1 MAGNLKILALTSII
15 ALQSMIV
22 TGQIVPGQNSSS
34 DAQEEAAKYE
44 RYYEVI
50 LDNALSDYY
59 REGTF
64 IVDVKATLERILVPK
79 GYQVV
84 QPQEDIK
91 IENLPGLPFIP
102 PNLQSNRPTGQDSI
116 KASGFDARFQ
126 LTRLNIKVLVDTSYS
141 DEDVDFVEEAASLI
155 ANADEFR
162 GDIVSVNKTVFPR
175 NNRAINQN
183 IKNTPSRSIIT
194 QLDTTNRSDNIVT
207 QTEEE
212 REESTDNTFIPASPD
227 TIIQM
232 ITLEREKK
240 EFLGIDWNNP
250 EHLLYVIIA
259 LGLLFISS
267 LLFAISRKSKS
278 KNEEQLVQDQGFKK
292 PVHQADKPGISG
304 APIIS
309 GTPVIPGTIPP
320 ESQIGPTVK
329 EMAKFE
335 GDKTFIAN
343 VCISKPKI
351 VADILTEWIKNDNEQ
366 GTAKAVKSLVSVDE
380 KLINILKPYM
390 SSNIYELIN
399 YGIDNSGSLT
409 LEERIYETENFRSSI
424 TTYKAPTESGESQNS
439 LFDFVDQLTDHQI
452 LHLMK
457 EESNEMISILLA
469 QVAGERAGIILQK
482 MDEDKRISVLLKMGK
497 INNIPISVY
506 KKVAS
511 HFSNKALD
519 ISDMKYVA
527 ADGVETILNTI
538 ETMPL
543 SEQDAYVA
551 SIAEQDLELA
561 KKIKK
566 YFIGFDDL
574 PKVKIELIK
583 SALDEIPS
591 ETLILALR
599 TAPAAVREKVLKSR
613 TKRDQQL
620 ILSEIEMPSDA
631 TNSEVED
638 AQKTILYAVRRKM
651 KTEA

>member
-1 MAGNLKILALTSII
+1 MAGNLKILVLTGII

-22 TGQIVPGQNSSS
+22 TGQIVPGQNSSA
-34 DAQEEAAKYE
+34 DVQEEAAKYE
-44 RYYEVI
+44 RYYEVV

-162 GDIVSVNKTVFPR
+162 GDIVSVSKKVFPR
-175 NNRAINQN
+175 NSRAFEQDV
-183 IKNTPSRSIIT
+183 KKPTAPSPTIL
-194 QLDTTNRSDNIVT
+194 LDSTNIVNNIQEQPIEDT
-207 QTEEE
+207 EEGIVNDISPISAVLPDTVFQTLVEE
-212 REESTDNTFIPASPD
+212 RE
-227 TIIQM
+227 QK
-232 ITLEREKK
+232 L
-240 EFLGIDWNNP
+240 FLGIDWNNP
-250 EHLLYVIIA
+250 EHLIFIILA
-259 LGLLFISS
+259 LAILSIATFIY
-267 LLFAISRKSKS
+267 AVSRKPKTNNDEDTIQNREQSKTILNRPQS
-278 KNEEQLVQDQGFKK
+278 ITTEINEEQSYK
-292 PVHQADKPGISG
+292 
-304 APIIS
+304 
-309 GTPVIPGTIPP
+309 
-320 ESQIGPTVK
+320 GPTVK

-343 VCISKPKI
+343 MCISKPKI
-351 VADILTEWIKNDNEQ
+351 ISSMFSEWIANDEEQ
-366 GTAKAVKSLVSVDE
+366 GTTKVVKSLISVDE

-390 SSNIYELIN
+390 SSNIYEIIN
-399 YGIDNSGSLT
+399 YGIDNFGSLT
-409 LEERIYETENFRSSI
+409 LEEKINETENLRSSI
-424 TTYKAPTESGESQNS
+424 TTYKTPKESEDKETSI
-439 LFDFVDQLTDHQI
+439 FEFVDQLTDQQI

-457 EESNEMISILLA
+457 DESNEMISILLA
-469 QVAGERAGIILQK
+469 QVAGERAGIVLQK
-482 MDEDKRISVLLKMGK
+482 MDENKRISVLLKMGK

-511 HFSNKALD
+511 HFSTKALA

-527 ADGVETILNTI
+527 SDGVETILNTI

-620 ILSEIEMPSDA
+620 ILSEIEMPSEA

>member
-1 MAGNLKILALTSII
+1 MAGYFKFLALTGII
-15 ALQSMIV
+15 ALQSIIV
-22 TGQIVPGQNSSS
+22 TGQIVPAQTLSA
-34 DAQEEAAKYE
+34 DAQEETAKYE
-44 RYYEVI
+44 RYYEII

-64 IVDVKATLERILVPK
+64 IVDVKATLERILIPK
-79 GYQVV
+79 GYEVI

-102 PNLQSNRPTGQDSI
+102 PNIQKNRSSSQDSL

-141 DEDVDFVEEAASLI
+141 DEDVDFVEEAVILI

-162 GDIVSVNKTVFPR
+162 GDIISVSKKVFPR
-175 NNRAINQN
+175 NNRAIAQD
-183 IKNTPSRSIIT
+183 IKKPTAPNPAAL
-194 QLDTTNRSDNIVT
+194 LDRNNEISDI
-207 QTEEE
+207 EEEQEEDNE
-212 REESTDNTFIPASPD
+212 REEVIENSMFPLSPD
-227 TIIQM
+227 TIIQ
-232 ITLEREKK
+232 TVVAEREKK
-240 EFLGIDWNNP
+240 MFLGIDWNNP
-250 EHLLYVIIA
+250 EQLIFIIIA
-259 LGLLFISS
+259 LGILFLLA
-267 LLFAISRKSKS
+267 LFMAIFRKTKA
-278 KNEEQLVQDQGFKK
+278 KDEEQIMQDIGQT
-292 PVHQADKPGISG
+292 
-304 APIIS
+304 
-309 GTPVIPGTIPP
+309 TPVLQNPQTINTEVKTP
-320 ESQIGPTVK
+320 EPQTGPTVR

-343 VCISKPKI
+343 MCISKPKI
-351 VADILTEWIKNDNEQ
+351 VADIISEWIENDEEQ
-366 GTAKAVKSLVSVDE
+366 GVSKAVKSLISVDD
-380 KLINILKPYM
+380 KLLTILKPHI
-390 SSNIYELIN
+390 SSNTFEMIN
-399 YGIDNSGSLT
+399 FGINNFDALT
-409 LEERIYETENFRSSI
+409 LEERISETENFRSSI
-424 TTYKAPTESGESQNS
+424 TTYKASTDAEGSQNS
-439 LFDFVDQLTDHQI
+439 LFDFVDQLTDQQI

-457 EESNEMISILLA
+457 DESEEMISILLA
-469 QVAGERAGIILQK
+469 QVAGERAGVVLQK
-482 MDEDKRISVLLKMGK
+482 MDDDKRISVLLKMGK

-511 HFSNKALD
+511 HFSNKALE

-566 YFIGFDDL
+566 FFIGFDDL

-620 ILSEIEMPSDA
+620 ILSEIEMPSEA

>member
-1 MAGNLKILALTSII
+1 MAGNLKILALTGII

-22 TGQIVPGQNSSS
+22 TGQIVPGQNSSA
-34 DAQEEAAKYE
+34 DVQEEAVKYE
-44 RYYEVI
+44 RYYEVV
-50 LDNALSDYY
+50 LDNALSEYY

-84 QPQEDIK
+84 QLQEDIK

-162 GDIVSVNKTVFPR
+162 GDIVSVSKKVFPR
-175 NNRAINQN
+175 NSRAFEQDIKKLTAPSPAILLDSNN
-183 IKNTPSRSIIT
+183 IQEQPSEDTEESIVNDISSI
-194 QLDTTNRSDNIVT
+194 LPDTVF
-207 QTEEE
+207 QTLVEE
-212 REESTDNTFIPASPD
+212 RE
-227 TIIQM
+227 QK
-232 ITLEREKK
+232 L
-240 EFLGIDWNNP
+240 FLGIDWNNP
-250 EHLLYVIIA
+250 EHLLYIILA
-259 LGLLFISS
+259 L
-267 LLFAISRKSKS
+267 AILSIAALIYAVSRKPKTKNDEDTIQNREQSKTILNRPQS
-278 KNEEQLVQDQGFKK
+278 ITTEINEEQSYK
-292 PVHQADKPGISG
+292 
-304 APIIS
+304 
-309 GTPVIPGTIPP
+309 
-320 ESQIGPTVK
+320 GPTVK

-343 VCISKPKI
+343 MCISKPKVI
-351 VADILTEWIKNDNEQ
+351 SSMFSEWIANDEEQ
-366 GTAKAVKSLVSVDE
+366 GTTKVVRSLISVDE

-390 SSNIYELIN
+390 SSNIYEIIN

-409 LEERIYETENFRSSI
+409 LEERINETENFRSSI
-424 TTYKAPTESGESQNS
+424 TTYKTPKESEDKETSM
-439 LFDFVDQLTDHQI
+439 FEFVDQLTDQQI

-457 EESNEMISILLA
+457 DESNEMISILLA
-469 QVAGERAGIILQK
+469 QVAGERAGIVLQK
-482 MDEDKRISVLLKMGK
+482 MDENKRISILLKMGK

-511 HFSNKALD
+511 HFSTKALA

>member
-1 MAGNLKILALTSII
+1 MAGYFKFLALTGII
-15 ALQSMIV
+15 ALQSIIV
-22 TGQIVPGQNSSS
+22 TGQIVPAQTLSA
-34 DAQEEAAKYE
+34 DAQEETAKYE
-44 RYYEVI
+44 RYYEII

-64 IVDVKATLERILVPK
+64 IVDVKATLERILIPK
-79 GYQVV
+79 GYEVI
-84 QPQEDIK
+84 QPQQDIK

-102 PNLQSNRPTGQDSI
+102 PNIQKNRSSSQDSL

-126 LTRLNIKVLVDTSYS
+126 LTRLNVKVLVDTSYS
-141 DEDVDFVEEAASLI
+141 DEDVDFVEEAVILI

-162 GDIVSVNKTVFPR
+162 GDIISVSKKVFPR
-175 NNRAINQN
+175 NNRAIAQD
-183 IKNTPSRSIIT
+183 IKKPTAPNPATL
-194 QLDTTNRSDNIVT
+194 LDRNNEISDI
-207 QTEEE
+207 EEEQEEDNE
-212 REESTDNTFIPASPD
+212 REEVIENSMFPLSPD
-227 TIIQM
+227 TIIQ
-232 ITLEREKK
+232 TVVAEREKK
-240 EFLGIDWNNP
+240 MFLGIDWNNP
-250 EHLLYVIIA
+250 EQLIFIIIA
-259 LGLLFISS
+259 LGILFLLA
-267 LLFAISRKSKS
+267 LFMAISRKTKA
-278 KNEEQLVQDQGFKK
+278 KDEEQIMQDMGQT
-292 PVHQADKPGISG
+292 
-304 APIIS
+304 
-309 GTPVIPGTIPP
+309 TPVLQNPQIINTEVKTP
-320 ESQIGPTVK
+320 EPQKGPTVR

-343 VCISKPKI
+343 MCISKPKI
-351 VADILTEWIKNDNEQ
+351 VANIISEWIENDEEQ
-366 GTAKAVKSLVSVDE
+366 GVSKAVKSLISVDE
-380 KLINILKPYM
+380 KLLTYLKPHI
-390 SSNIYELIN
+390 SSNIFEMIN
-399 YGIDNSGSLT
+399 FGINNFDALT
-409 LEERIYETENFRSSI
+409 LEERISETENFRSSI
-424 TTYKAPTESGESQNS
+424 TTYKASTDAEGSQNS
-439 LFDFVDQLTDHQI
+439 LFDFVDQLTDQQI

-457 EESNEMISILLA
+457 DESEEMISILLA
-469 QVAGERAGIILQK
+469 QVAGERAGVVLQK
-482 MDEDKRISVLLKMGK
+482 MDDDKRISVLLKMGK

-511 HFSNKALD
+511 HFSNKALE

-566 YFIGFDDL
+566 FFIGFDDL
-574 PKVKIELIK
+574 PKVNIELIK

-620 ILSEIEMPSDA
+620 ILSEIEMPSEA

>member
-1 MAGNLKILALTSII
+1 MAGNLKILALTGII

-22 TGQIVPGQNSSS
+22 TGQIVPGQNSSA
-34 DAQEEAAKYE
+34 DVQEEAAKYE
-44 RYYEVI
+44 RYYEVV

-64 IVDVKATLERILVPK
+64 IVDVKATLDRILVPK

-162 GDIVSVNKTVFPR
+162 GDIVSVSKKVFPR
-175 NNRAINQN
+175 NSRAFEQDV
-183 IKNTPSRSIIT
+183 KKPTAPSPTIL
-194 QLDTTNRSDNIVT
+194 LDSTNIVNNIQEQPIEDT
-207 QTEEE
+207 EEGIVNDISPISPVLPDTVFQTLVEE
-212 REESTDNTFIPASPD
+212 RE
-227 TIIQM
+227 QK
-232 ITLEREKK
+232 L
-240 EFLGIDWNNP
+240 FLGIDWNNP
-250 EHLLYVIIA
+250 EHLLYIILA
-259 LGLLFISS
+259 LAILFITA
-267 LLFAISRKSKS
+267 LMFAVSRKPKTKNDEEVVQDKGKANTILNIPQSITTEL
-278 KNEEQLVQDQGFKK
+278 NEEHSRK
-292 PVHQADKPGISG
+292 
-304 APIIS
+304 
-309 GTPVIPGTIPP
+309 
-320 ESQIGPTVK
+320 GPTVK

-343 VCISKPKI
+343 MCISKPKI
-351 VADILTEWIKNDNEQ
+351 ISSMFSEWIANDEEQ
-366 GTAKAVKSLVSVDE
+366 GTSKVVKSLISVDE
-380 KLINILKPYM
+380 KLINILKPHM
-390 SSNIYELIN
+390 SSNIYEIIS
-399 YGIDNSGSLT
+399 YGIDNSGSLS
-409 LEERIYETENFRSSI
+409 LEERINETENLRSSI
-424 TTYKAPTESGESQNS
+424 TTYKSPKESEDKETSM
-439 LFDFVDQLTDHQI
+439 FDFVDQLTDQQI

-457 EESNEMISILLA
+457 DESNEMVSILLA
-469 QVAGERAGIILQK
+469 QVAGERAGIVLQK

-511 HFSNKALD
+511 HFSTKALA

-620 ILSEIEMPSDA
+620 ILSEIEMPSEA

>member
-1 MAGNLKILALTSII
+1 MAGYFKFLALTGII
-15 ALQSMIV
+15 ALQSIIV
-22 TGQIVPGQNSSS
+22 TGQIVPAQTLSA
-34 DAQEEAAKYE
+34 DAQEETAKYE
-44 RYYEVI
+44 RYYEII

-64 IVDVKATLERILVPK
+64 IVDVKATLERILIPK
-79 GYQVV
+79 GYEVI
-84 QPQEDIK
+84 QPQQDIK

-102 PNLQSNRPTGQDSI
+102 PNIQKNRSSSQDSL

-141 DEDVDFVEEAASLI
+141 DEDVDFVEEAVILI

-162 GDIVSVNKTVFPR
+162 GDIISVSKKVFPR
-175 NNRAINQN
+175 NNRAIAQD
-183 IKNTPSRSIIT
+183 IKKPTAPNPAAL
-194 QLDTTNRSDNIVT
+194 LDRNNEISDI
-207 QTEEE
+207 EEEQEEDNE
-212 REESTDNTFIPASPD
+212 REEVIENSMFPLSPD
-227 TIIQM
+227 TIIQ
-232 ITLEREKK
+232 TVVAEREKK
-240 EFLGIDWNNP
+240 MFLGIDWNNP
-250 EHLLYVIIA
+250 EQLIFIIIA
-259 LGLLFISS
+259 LGILFLLA
-267 LLFAISRKSKS
+267 LFMAISRKTKA
-278 KNEEQLVQDQGFKK
+278 KDEEQIMQDMGQT
-292 PVHQADKPGISG
+292 
-304 APIIS
+304 
-309 GTPVIPGTIPP
+309 TPVLQNPQIINTEVKTP
-320 ESQIGPTVK
+320 EPQKGPTVR

-343 VCISKPKI
+343 MCISKPKI
-351 VADILTEWIKNDNEQ
+351 VADIISEWIENDEEQ
-366 GTAKAVKSLVSVDE
+366 GVSKAVKSLISVDD
-380 KLINILKPYM
+380 KLLTILKPHI
-390 SSNIYELIN
+390 SSNTFEMIN
-399 YGIDNSGSLT
+399 FGINNFDALT
-409 LEERIYETENFRSSI
+409 LEERISETENFRSSI
-424 TTYKAPTESGESQNS
+424 TTYKASTDAEGSQNS
-439 LFDFVDQLTDHQI
+439 LFDFVDQLTDQQI

-457 EESNEMISILLA
+457 DESEEMISILLA
-469 QVAGERAGIILQK
+469 QVAGERAGVVLQK
-482 MDEDKRISVLLKMGK
+482 MDDDKRISVLLKMGK

-511 HFSNKALD
+511 HFSNKALE

-566 YFIGFDDL
+566 FFIGFDDL

-620 ILSEIEMPSDA
+620 ILSEIEMPSEA

>member
-1 MAGNLKILALTSII
+1 MAGNLKILALTGII

-22 TGQIVPGQNSSS
+22 TGQIVPGQNSSA
-34 DAQEEAAKYE
+34 DVQEEAAKYE
-44 RYYEVI
+44 RYYEVV

-162 GDIVSVNKTVFPR
+162 GDIVSVSKKVFPR
-175 NNRAINQN
+175 NSRAFEQDV
-183 IKNTPSRSIIT
+183 KKPTAPSPTIL
-194 QLDTTNRSDNIVT
+194 LDSTNIVNNIQEQPIEDT
-207 QTEEE
+207 EEGIVNDISPISPVLPDTVFQTLVEE
-212 REESTDNTFIPASPD
+212 RE
-227 TIIQM
+227 QK
-232 ITLEREKK
+232 L
-240 EFLGIDWNNP
+240 FLGIDWNNP
-250 EHLLYVIIA
+250 EHLLYIILA
-259 LGLLFISS
+259 LAILFITA
-267 LLFAISRKSKS
+267 LMFAVSRKPKTKNDEEVVQDKGKANTILNIPQSITTEL
-278 KNEEQLVQDQGFKK
+278 NEEHSRK
-292 PVHQADKPGISG
+292 
-304 APIIS
+304 
-309 GTPVIPGTIPP
+309 
-320 ESQIGPTVK
+320 GPTVK

-343 VCISKPKI
+343 MCISKPKI
-351 VADILTEWIKNDNEQ
+351 ISSMFSEWIANDEEQ
-366 GTAKAVKSLVSVDE
+366 GTSKVVKSLISVDE
-380 KLINILKPYM
+380 KLINILKPHM
-390 SSNIYELIN
+390 SSNIYEIIS
-399 YGIDNSGSLT
+399 YGIDNSGSLS
-409 LEERIYETENFRSSI
+409 LEERINETENLRSSI
-424 TTYKAPTESGESQNS
+424 TTYKSPKESEDKETSM
-439 LFDFVDQLTDHQI
+439 FDFVDQLTDQQI

-457 EESNEMISILLA
+457 DESNEMISILLA
-469 QVAGERAGIILQK
+469 QVAGERAGIVLQK

-511 HFSNKALD
+511 HFSTKALA

-620 ILSEIEMPSDA
+620 ILSEIEMPSEA

>member
-1 MAGNLKILALTSII
+1 MAGNLKILALTGII

-22 TGQIVPGQNSSS
+22 TGQIVPGQNSSA
-34 DAQEEAAKYE
+34 DVQEEAAKYE
-44 RYYEVI
+44 RYYEVV

-162 GDIVSVNKTVFPR
+162 GDIVSVSKKVFPR
-175 NNRAINQN
+175 NSRAFEQDV
-183 IKNTPSRSIIT
+183 KKPTAPSPTIL
-194 QLDTTNRSDNIVT
+194 LDSNNIVNNIQEQPIEDT
-207 QTEEE
+207 EEGIVNDISPISAVLPDTVFQTLVEE
-212 REESTDNTFIPASPD
+212 RE
-227 TIIQM
+227 QK
-232 ITLEREKK
+232 L
-240 EFLGIDWNNP
+240 FLGIDWNNP
-250 EHLLYVIIA
+250 EHLIFIILA
-259 LGLLFISS
+259 LAILSIATFIY
-267 LLFAISRKSKS
+267 AVSRKPKTNNDEDTIQNREQSKTILNRPQS
-278 KNEEQLVQDQGFKK
+278 ITTEINEEQSYK
-292 PVHQADKPGISG
+292 
-304 APIIS
+304 
-309 GTPVIPGTIPP
+309 
-320 ESQIGPTVK
+320 GPTVK

-343 VCISKPKI
+343 MCISKPKI
-351 VADILTEWIKNDNEQ
+351 ISSMFSEWIANDEEQ
-366 GTAKAVKSLVSVDE
+366 GTTKVVKSLISVDE

-390 SSNIYELIN
+390 SSNIYEIIN
-399 YGIDNSGSLT
+399 YGIDNFGSLT
-409 LEERIYETENFRSSI
+409 LEEKINETENLRSSI
-424 TTYKAPTESGESQNS
+424 TTYKTPKESEDKETSI
-439 LFDFVDQLTDHQI
+439 FEFVDQLTDQQI

-457 EESNEMISILLA
+457 DESNEMISILLA
-469 QVAGERAGIILQK
+469 QVAGERAGIVLQK
-482 MDEDKRISVLLKMGK
+482 MDENKRISVLLKMGK

-511 HFSNKALD
+511 HFSTKALA

-527 ADGVETILNTI
+527 SDGVETILNTI

>member
-1 MAGNLKILALTSII
+1 MAGNLKILVLTGII

-22 TGQIVPGQNSSS
+22 TGQIVPGQNSSA
-34 DAQEEAAKYE
+34 DVQEEAAKYE
-44 RYYEVI
+44 RYYEVV

-162 GDIVSVNKTVFPR
+162 GDIVSVSKKVFPR
-175 NNRAINQN
+175 NSRAFEQDV
-183 IKNTPSRSIIT
+183 KKPTAPSPTIL
-194 QLDTTNRSDNIVT
+194 LDSTNIVNNIQEQPIEDT
-207 QTEEE
+207 EEGIVNDISPISPVLPDTVFQTLVEE
-212 REESTDNTFIPASPD
+212 RE
-227 TIIQM
+227 QK
-232 ITLEREKK
+232 L
-240 EFLGIDWNNP
+240 FLGIDWNNP
-250 EHLLYVIIA
+250 EHLLYIILA
-259 LGLLFISS
+259 LAILFITA
-267 LLFAISRKSKS
+267 LMFAVSRKPKTKNDEEVVQDKGKANTILNIPQSITTEL
-278 KNEEQLVQDQGFKK
+278 NEEHSRK
-292 PVHQADKPGISG
+292 
-304 APIIS
+304 
-309 GTPVIPGTIPP
+309 
-320 ESQIGPTVK
+320 GPTVK

-343 VCISKPKI
+343 MCISKPKI
-351 VADILTEWIKNDNEQ
+351 ISSMFSEWIANDEEQ
-366 GTAKAVKSLVSVDE
+366 GTSKVVKSLISVDE
-380 KLINILKPYM
+380 KLINILKPHM
-390 SSNIYELIN
+390 SSNIYEIIS
-399 YGIDNSGSLT
+399 YGIDNSGSLS
-409 LEERIYETENFRSSI
+409 LEERINETENLRSSI
-424 TTYKAPTESGESQNS
+424 TTYKSPKESEDKETSM
-439 LFDFVDQLTDHQI
+439 FDFVDQLTDQQI

-457 EESNEMISILLA
+457 DESNEMISILLA
-469 QVAGERAGIILQK
+469 QVAGERAGIVLQK

-511 HFSNKALD
+511 HFSTKALA

-620 ILSEIEMPSDA
+620 ILSEIEMPSEA

>member
-1 MAGNLKILALTSII
+1 MAGNLKILALTGII

-22 TGQIVPGQNSSS
+22 TGQIVPGQNSSA
-34 DAQEEAAKYE
+34 DVQEEAAKYE
-44 RYYEVI
+44 RYYEVV
-50 LDNALSDYY
+50 LDNALSEYY

-162 GDIVSVNKTVFPR
+162 GDIVSVSKKVFPR
-175 NNRAINQN
+175 NSRAFEQD
-183 IKNTPSRSIIT
+183 IKKPTAPSPAIL
-194 QLDTTNRSDNIVT
+194 LDSTNIVNNIQEQPSEDT
-207 QTEEE
+207 EESIVNDISPILPDTVFQTLVEE
-212 REESTDNTFIPASPD
+212 RE
-227 TIIQM
+227 QK
-232 ITLEREKK
+232 L
-240 EFLGIDWNNP
+240 FLGIDWNNP
-250 EHLLYVIIA
+250 EHLLYIILA
-259 LGLLFISS
+259 L
-267 LLFAISRKSKS
+267 AILSIAALIYAVSRKPKTKNDEDTIQNREQSKTILNRPQS
-278 KNEEQLVQDQGFKK
+278 ITTEINEEQSFK
-292 PVHQADKPGISG
+292 
-304 APIIS
+304 
-309 GTPVIPGTIPP
+309 
-320 ESQIGPTVK
+320 GPTVK

-343 VCISKPKI
+343 MCISKPKI
-351 VADILTEWIKNDNEQ
+351 ISSMFSEWIANDEEQ
-366 GTAKAVKSLVSVDE
+366 GSSKVVKSLISVDE
-380 KLINILKPYM
+380 KLIKILKPHM
-390 SSNIYELIN
+390 SSNIYELIS
-399 YGIDNSGSLT
+399 YGIDNSGILS
-409 LEERIYETENFRSSI
+409 LEERINETENLRSSI
-424 TTYKAPTESGESQNS
+424 TTYKSPKESEDKETSM
-439 LFDFVDQLTDHQI
+439 FDFVDQLTDQQI

-457 EESNEMISILLA
+457 DESNEMISILLA
-469 QVAGERAGIILQK
+469 QVAGERAGIVLQK

-511 HFSNKALD
+511 HFSTKALA

>member
-1 MAGNLKILALTSII
+1 MARNLIILALTSII
-15 ALQSMIV
+15 GLQSMIV
-22 TGQIVPGQNSSS
+22 YGQMVPGQSSS
-34 DAQEEAAKYE
+34 ADVQEEAAKYE

-102 PNLQSNRPTGQDSI
+102 PNLQSNRPSRQDSI
-116 KASGFDARFQ
+116 KASGFDARFK

-141 DEDVDFVEEAASLI
+141 DEDVDFVEEATSLI

-162 GDIVSVNKTVFPR
+162 GDIVSVSKKVFPR

-183 IKNTPSRSIIT
+183 IKNTPSRSVIT
-194 QLDTTNRSDNIVT
+194 QLDTTNTVTSITT
-207 QTEEE
+207 QTDEKAEEE
-212 REESTDNTFIPASPD
+212 IEETTDNKFISAAPD
-227 TIIQM
+227 TIIQ
-232 ITLEREKK
+232 TVTVEREKK

-250 EHLLYVIIA
+250 EHLLYVIIG
-259 LGLLFISS
+259 LGLLFIST
-267 LLFAISRKSKS
+267 LVFAVSRKSKS
-278 KNEEQLVQDQGFKK
+278 KDIEQLEQNQGFEK
-292 PVHQADKPGISG
+292 PVHQTAK
-304 APIIS
+304 PIIS
-309 GTPVIPGTIPP
+309 ETLSP
-320 ESQIGPTVK
+320 ESQNGPTVK

-343 VCISKPKI
+343 LCISKPKVI
-351 VADILTEWIKNDNEQ
+351 ASILSEWIKNDNEQ
-366 GTAKAVKSLVSVDE
+366 GTVKAVKSLVSVDE
-380 KLINILKPYM
+380 KLINILKPHL
-390 SSNIYELIN
+390 SSDIFEIIN
-399 YGIDNSGSLT
+399 YGINNFGALT
-409 LEERIYETENFRSSI
+409 LEERINETESFRSSI
-424 TTYKAPTESGESQNS
+424 TTYKTSTVAEESQSS
-439 LFDFVDQLTDHQI
+439 LFDFVDQLTDQQI

-457 EESNEMISILLA
+457 EESDEMISILLA
-469 QVAGERAGIILQK
+469 QIAGERAGIVLQK
-482 MDEDKRISVLLKMGK
+482 MDEDKRISVILKMGK

-511 HFSNKALD
+511 HFSKKALD

-527 ADGVETILNTI
+527 ADGVDTILNTI
-538 ETMPL
+538 ETLPL
-543 SEQDAYVA
+543 SEQDAYVS

-620 ILSEIEMPSDA
+620 ILSEIEMPSEANKSD
-631 TNSEVED
+631 VED

>member
-1 MAGNLKILALTSII
+1 MAGNLKILALSSII

-22 TGQIVPGQNSSS
+22 NGQIVPGQNSSA
-34 DAQEEAAKYE
+34 DLQEEAAKYE
-44 RYYEVI
+44 RYYEVV

-64 IVDVKATLERILVPK
+64 IVDVKATLDRILVPK

-162 GDIVSVNKTVFPR
+162 GDIVSVSKKVFPR
-175 NNRAINQN
+175 NSRAFEQDIKKPTAPSPTILLDSTNIINN
-183 IKNTPSRSIIT
+183 IQEQPNED
-194 QLDTTNRSDNIVT
+194 LEENIVNDISPVLPDT
-207 QTEEE
+207 VFQTLVEE
-212 REESTDNTFIPASPD
+212 RE
-227 TIIQM
+227 QK
-232 ITLEREKK
+232 L
-240 EFLGIDWNNP
+240 FLGIDWNNP
-250 EHLLYVIIA
+250 EQLLYIILA
-259 LGLLFISS
+259 LAILFITA
-267 LLFAISRKSKS
+267 LIFAVSRKPKT
-278 KNEEQLVQDQGFKK
+278 KNDEEVVQDIGK
-292 PVHQADKPGISG
+292 ANTILN
-304 APIIS
+304 
-309 GTPVIPGTIPP
+309 IPQSNTTEVNG
-320 ESQIGPTVK
+320 EYSHKGPTIK
-329 EMAKFE
+329 ELAKFE

-343 VCISKPKI
+343 MCISKPKI
-351 VADILTEWIKNDNEQ
+351 ISSMFSEWITNDEEQ
-366 GTAKAVKSLVSVDE
+366 GSSKVVKSLISVDE
-380 KLINILKPYM
+380 KLIKILKPHM
-390 SSNIYELIN
+390 SSNIYEIIS
-399 YGIDNSGSLT
+399 YGIDNSGSLS
-409 LEERIYETENFRSSI
+409 LEERMNETENLRSSI
-424 TTYKAPTESGESQNS
+424 TTYKSPKESEDNETSM
-439 LFDFVDQLTDHQI
+439 FDFVDQLTDQQI

-457 EESNEMISILLA
+457 DESNEMVSILLA
-469 QVAGERAGIILQK
+469 QVAGERAGIVLQK

-497 INNIPISVY
+497 INSIPISVY

-511 HFSNKALD
+511 HFSTKALA

-543 SEQDAYVA
+543 SDQDAYVA

-620 ILSEIEMPSDA
+620 ILSEIEMPSEA

>member
-1 MAGNLKILALTSII
+1 MAGYFKFLALTGII
-15 ALQSMIV
+15 ALQSIIV
-22 TGQIVPGQNSSS
+22 TGQIVPAQTLSA
-34 DAQEEAAKYE
+34 DAQEETAKYE
-44 RYYEVI
+44 RYYEII

-64 IVDVKATLERILVPK
+64 IVDVKATLERILIPK
-79 GYQVV
+79 GYEVI
-84 QPQEDIK
+84 QPQQDIK

-102 PNLQSNRPTGQDSI
+102 PNIQKNRSSSQDSL

-141 DEDVDFVEEAASLI
+141 DEDVDFVEEAVILI

-162 GDIVSVNKTVFPR
+162 GDIISVSKKVFPR
-175 NNRAINQN
+175 NNRAIAQD
-183 IKNTPSRSIIT
+183 IKKPTAPNPAAL
-194 QLDTTNRSDNIVT
+194 LDRNNEISDI
-207 QTEEE
+207 EEEQEEDNE
-212 REESTDNTFIPASPD
+212 REEVIENSMFPLSPD
-227 TIIQM
+227 TIIQ
-232 ITLEREKK
+232 TVVAEREKK
-240 EFLGIDWNNP
+240 MFLGIDWNNP
-250 EHLLYVIIA
+250 EQLIFIIIA
-259 LGLLFISS
+259 LGILFLLA
-267 LLFAISRKSKS
+267 LFMAISRKTKA
-278 KNEEQLVQDQGFKK
+278 KDEEQIMQDMGQTTSVLQN
-292 PVHQADKPGISG
+292 PQ
-304 APIIS
+304 IINTEVK
-309 GTPVIPGTIPP
+309 TPEP
-320 ESQIGPTVK
+320 QKGPTVR

-343 VCISKPKI
+343 MCISKPKI
-351 VADILTEWIKNDNEQ
+351 VADIISEWIENDEEQ
-366 GTAKAVKSLVSVDE
+366 GVSKAVKSLISVDD
-380 KLINILKPYM
+380 KLLTILKPHI
-390 SSNIYELIN
+390 SSNIFEMIN
-399 YGIDNSGSLT
+399 FGINNFDALT
-409 LEERIYETENFRSSI
+409 LEERISETENFRSSI
-424 TTYKAPTESGESQNS
+424 TTYKASTDAEGSQNS
-439 LFDFVDQLTDHQI
+439 LFDFVDQLTDQQI

-457 EESNEMISILLA
+457 DESEEMISILLA
-469 QVAGERAGIILQK
+469 QVAGERAGVVLQK
-482 MDEDKRISVLLKMGK
+482 MDDDKRISVLLKMGK

-511 HFSNKALD
+511 HFSNKALE

-566 YFIGFDDL
+566 FFIGFDDL

-620 ILSEIEMPSDA
+620 ILSEIEMPSEA